1 MKQQLSSRFPLV
13 VRAFTMAGMV
23 LPFWVAVHFI
33 LPRIASS
40 SMLIEWRWAVVALAA
55 FQIAFVTIMIL
66 RLKDVWIDEDYI
78 YLSTLLR
85 KAQAPLEAITSIE
98 ENIQGRT
105 RQINI
110 IFGQP
115 TEIGKTL
122 LFIPYFSFSSLKNH
136 PATEEIRQHVV
147 DKQQRMQRHQ
157 GSPEVWAH

>member
-1 MKQQLSSRFPLV
+1 MKQQLSSRFPLF

-40 SMLIEWRWAVVALAA
+40 SMLIEWRWAVVALAV
-55 FQIAFVTIMIL
+55 FQITFVTIMIL
-66 RLKDVWIDEDYI
+66 RLKDIWIDEDYI

-85 KAQAPLEAITSIE
+85 KAQAPLEAITAVE
-98 ENIQGRT
+98 ENTLGR
-105 RQINI
+105 RWQINVL
-110 IFGQP
+110 FGKP
-115 TEIGKTL
+115 TEIGEKL
-122 LFIPYFSFSSLKNH
+122 SFVPYFSLMSIGKH
-136 PATEEIRQHVV
+136 PVTAEIRQLVM

>member
-1 MKQQLSSRFPLV
+1 MKQQLSSRFPLF

-23 LPFWVAVHFI
+23 LPFWIAVHFA

-40 SMLIEWRWAVVALAA
+40 SLLIEWRWAVVALAT
-55 FQIAFVTIMIL
+55 FQIAFVTMMIL
-66 RLKDVWIDEDYI
+66 RLKDIWIDEDYI

-98 ENIQGRT
+98 ENILGRK

-115 TEIGKTL
+115 TEIGTKL
-122 LFIPYFSFSSLKNH
+122 LFIPYFSFSSLKKH
-136 PATEEIRQHVV
+136 PATEEIRQHVR

-157 GSPEVWAH
+157 GSPEVWTH

>member
-1 MKQQLSSRFPLV
+1 MKHLLTSRFPLV

-23 LPFWVAVHFI
+23 LPFWIAVHFV

-40 SMLIEWRWAVVALAA
+40 SMLIEWRWTVVALAT
-55 FQIAFVTIMIL
+55 FQIAFVTMMIL
-66 RLKDVWIDEDYI
+66 RLKDIWIDEDYI

-85 KAQAPLEAITSIE
+85 KAQAPLETITSIE
-98 ENIQGRT
+98 ENIQGRK

-115 TEIGKTL
+115 TEIGKKL
-122 LFIPYFSFSSLKNH
+122 LFIPYFSFSSLKKH
-136 PATEEIRQHVV
+136 PATEEIRQHVI

-157 GSPEVWAH
+157 GSPEVWTP

>member
-1 MKQQLSSRFPLV
+1 MKRQLSSRFPLF
-13 VRAFTMAGMV
+13 VRAFAMAGMV
-23 LPFWVAVHFI
+23 LPFWVAVHFV
-33 LPRIASS
+33 LPRIVSS
-40 SMLIEWRWAVVALAA
+40 SMLIEWRWAVVALAV
-55 FQIAFVTIMIL
+55 FQITFVTIMIL
-66 RLKDVWIDEDYI
+66 RLKDVSIDEDYI

-115 TEIGKTL
+115 TEIGKKL

-136 PATEEIRQHVV
+136 PATAEIRQHIM

-157 GSPEVWAH
+157 GSPEVWTH